1 MEFSASLDEIA
12 AAAATAAIEKSVSR
26 GDEDR
31 AREGGALWVR
41 ESDTARECARGRK
54 ALQEVRLG
62 LEARHTSI
70 REHAGVLFV
79 FNVAVNECI
88 SRNSR

>member
-1 MEFSASLDEIA
+1 MEFSASLDEI
-12 AAAATAAIEKSVSR
+12 AAATAAIEKSVSR
-26 GDEDR
+26 GDEDQA

-79 FNVAVNECI
+79 FNVGVNECI